1 VIFDFR
7 FSIEPGDL
15 SMTESEL
22 RDRTKIFA
30 LRIIKL
36 VDALPNTTTGRV
48 LGGQLVRSGTSTAA
62 NYRAACRARSN
73 ADFVNKISIV
83 EEEADESSFWME
95 LIMDSGLMSKHKV
108 ADLHDE
114 SEQLVAMM
122 VSSRK
127 TARRGNN
134 RKSKIE
140 NRQ

>member
-1 VIFDFR
+1 
-7 FSIEPGDL
+7 
-15 SMTESEL
+15 MTESEL

-140 NRQ
+140 NRK